1 MEVEIK
7 KVEETF
13 IFTEGKFEVKLTV
26 DHKNREWSVTNTH
39 NSSFMFVNTI
49 NKEAAITV
57 PKLITEASIYAFDLL
72 KITPEEVEKR
82 RDILPF

>member
-1 MEVEIK
+1 MKTKIER
-7 KVEETF
+7 VEETF
-13 IFTEGKFEVKLTV
+13 IFTEGEFGIKLTV
-26 DHKNREWSVTNTH
+26 NHTNRDWSITNLNKRDFT
-39 NSSFMFVNTI
+39 FVNTI